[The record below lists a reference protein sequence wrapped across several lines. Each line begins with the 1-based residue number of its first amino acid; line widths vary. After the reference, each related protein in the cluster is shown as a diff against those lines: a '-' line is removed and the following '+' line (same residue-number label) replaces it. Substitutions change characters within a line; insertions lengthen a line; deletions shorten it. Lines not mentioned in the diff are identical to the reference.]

1 MTTKRAI
8 CLTVSGSRPDA
19 ALEQGLTEG
28 GCVVSVAQSV
38 TEALH
43 LLRSLDGHN
52 GDSLPVVI
60 LVASVRAGAIPFLT
74 LLREKA
80 MPMPMTLVYD
90 EDGNDMHTIIR
101 ALQLG
106 VREYILASAPE
117 MQRRLEARL
126 VAERAG
132 TMPQPAREKMI
143 PAALAPF
150 SQHAPP
156 QQTVPTNV
164 RWDAIGRVIRCD
176 EQYVRLSSVE
186 GRIFDVLLNNRSRT
200 VAVAD
205 LVSNVLML
213 SGIDVTVGAR
223 RLRPHVMRLR
233 RKLDQYPGFGMRIVN
248 MRGAGY
254 MLA

>member
-1 MTTKRAI
+1 M
-8 CLTVSGSRPDA
+8 
-19 ALEQGLTEG
+19 EG
-28 GCVVSVAQSV
+28 GCAVSVAQSV

-43 LLRSLDGHN
+43 QLRSFDGHN
-52 GDSLPVVI
+52 GDATPIVI

-90 EDGNDMHTIIR
+90 EDGNDMHTTIR

-117 MQRRLEARL
+117 KQRRLEARL
-126 VAERAG
+126 LAERAG
-132 TMPQPAREKMI
+132 AMPQPAREKVI
-143 PAALAPF
+143 HPAITPR
-150 SQHAPP
+150 SQHNPNVHTGP
-156 QQTVPTNV
+156 SNV

-186 GRIFDVLLNNRSRT
+186 GRIFDVLLNNRSRM
-200 VAVAD
+200 VAVAE

-213 SGIDVTVGAR
+213 TGIDLTVGAR

-233 RKLDQYPGFGMRIVN
+233 RKLDQYPGFGMRIIN

-254 MLA
+254 MLV